1 MASGRSGALRKLLE
15 LRVWINLFQYPVREQ
30 REGSEMTWG
39 APNPV
44 WRGDTGLWEDSSRS
58 IVHRQMALEKSSK
71 DFSGSAS
78 LGLSHKEV
86 LWAFCDHSS
95 ATVVLSATWGWGRM
109 RGRERERQRERERGH
124 SLVRLA

>member
-1 MASGRSGALRKLLE
+1 MGPLLLMASGRSGALRKLLE

-78 LGLSHKEV
+78 LGQQDSSRDGRHPASAREKERT
-86 LWAFCDHSS
+86 DP
-95 ATVVLSATWGWGRM
+95 
-109 RGRERERQRERERGH
+109 
-124 SLVRLA
+124 

>member
-1 MASGRSGALRKLLE
+1 
-15 LRVWINLFQYPVREQ
+15 
-30 REGSEMTWG
+30 MTWG

-78 LGLSHKEV
+78 LGQQDSSRDGRHPASAREKERTDVPRFSCSH
-86 LWAFCDHSS
+86 
-95 ATVVLSATWGWGRM
+95 LSATIPPSPK
-109 RGRERERQRERERGH
+109 EE
-124 SLVRLA
+124 